1 MTKITQYFNGLNLS
15 ALPQKASE
23 YVTNQI
29 LTDDDIDLLDETD
42 EDFVA
47 VKELIEIDYPN
58 AIGKGAEPKKDSR
71 YDVVG
76 SGIVKWKNKDIADK
90 TLKGTI
96 LENGVA
102 GYDTTFLGSVV
113 KDVIG
118 EDVPQGWYTT
128 TQRTGKGN
136 KLPLQPLTEDTLL
149 AYLNEEKPTTTESSD
164 VAEWKEATETLKM
177 LIDVGGNA
185 KDIAEWKEAVETLDM
200 LIDTQ
205 KFCDGGCI

>member
-1 MTKITQYFNGLNLS
+1 MTKITEYFNGLNLS

-29 LTDDDIDLLDETD
+29 LTDADIDLLEESD

-71 YDVVG
+71 YEVVG
-76 SGIVKWKNKDIADK
+76 SGVIKWKDKETAEK
-90 TLKGTI
+90 TLKGTT
-96 LENGVA
+96 LEY
-102 GYDTTFLGSVV
+102 GYSTSYLGD
-113 KDVIG
+113 KYTEITLG
-118 EDVPQGWYTT
+118 EKLPSGFYTS

-149 AYLNEEKPTTTESSD
+149 HYLKGAEPPTTESPEI
-164 VAEWKEATETLKM
+164 AEWTEATETLKM
-177 LIDVGGNA
+177 LIEVGGSAN
-185 KDIAEWKEAVETLDM
+185 DIAEWNEAVETLDM

-205 KFCDGGCI
+205 KFCDGGCV

>member
-29 LTDDDIDLLDETD
+29 LNDDDIDLLDESD

-58 AIGKGAEPKKDSR
+58 AIGKGAEPT
-71 YDVVG
+71 
-76 SGIVKWKNKDIADK
+76 A
-90 TLKGTI
+90 
-96 LENGVA
+96 
-102 GYDTTFLGSVV
+102 
-113 KDVIG
+113 
-118 EDVPQGWYTT
+118 
-128 TQRTGKGN
+128 
-136 KLPLQPLTEDTLL
+136 
-149 AYLNEEKPTTTESSD
+149 TTTESSD
-164 VAEWKEATETLKM
+164 VAEWTEATETLKM
-177 LIDVGGNA
+177 LIEVGGNA

>member
-58 AIGKGAEPKKDSR
+58 AIGKGAEP
-71 YDVVG
+71 
-76 SGIVKWKNKDIADK
+76 
-90 TLKGTI
+90 T
-96 LENGVA
+96 
-102 GYDTTFLGSVV
+102 
-113 KDVIG
+113 
-118 EDVPQGWYTT
+118 P
-128 TQRTGKGN
+128 
-136 KLPLQPLTEDTLL
+136 
-149 AYLNEEKPTTTESSD
+149 TESSD
-164 VAEWKEATETLKM
+164 VAEWTEAIDTLNM
-177 LIDVGGNA
+177 LIEVGKLSGSD
-185 KDIAEWKEAVETLDM
+185 KDIAEWTEAVETLNM